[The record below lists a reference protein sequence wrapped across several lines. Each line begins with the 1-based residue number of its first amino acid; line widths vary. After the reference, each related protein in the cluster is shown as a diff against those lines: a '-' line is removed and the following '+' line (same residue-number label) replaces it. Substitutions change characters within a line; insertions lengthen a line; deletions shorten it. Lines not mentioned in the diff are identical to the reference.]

1 MSSLVPVVE
10 QVVNDKV
17 VAGEMFTAHDVT
29 LDVRGRGH
37 RAGHAEIRTAVHDY
51 YGRGGMGVAYTR
63 STITVPGGTPFLYH
77 RLVDDP
83 SNFSHI
89 RGLNTN
95 VPTSATI
102 TVPPAGNTSDSDAD
116 DSDADDGDADDGS
129 GNSIQL
135 PSNLLGN
142 LSVAGVAVQ
151 SPSQVHS
158 GSRTQN
164 KPGQVNARKVD
175 ARGALSIPTN
185 IVRGAGMR
193 ALQKVYAY
201 PVGSNLVISS
211 TQNGVRCP
219 VTHEYTVDA
228 DSQIRVTQKCLED
241 AGIGGSKYD
250 LELNASSEILVK
262 ASV

>member
-1 MSSLVPVVE
+1 M
-10 QVVNDKV
+10 
-17 VAGEMFTAHDVT
+17 
-29 LDVRGRGH
+29 
-37 RAGHAEIRTAVHDY
+37 
-51 YGRGGMGVAYTR
+51 AYTR

-83 SNFSHI
+83 SSFAHI

-102 TVPPAGNTSDSDAD
+102 TVPPAGSTS
-116 DSDADDGDADDGS
+116 DDGDDDDDDADGS

-158 GSRTQN
+158 GSRGQN

-185 IVRGAGMR
+185 IVRGAGMK
-193 ALQKVYAY
+193 ALQKVYAC

-211 TQNGVRCP
+211 TKMTNTSHP
-219 VTHEYTVDA
+219 DNHTHEYTVDA

>member
-83 SNFSHI
+83 SSFAHI

-102 TVPPAGNTSDSDAD
+102 TVPPAGSTSDDGD
-116 DSDADDGDADDGS
+116 DDDDADDGS

-151 SPSQVHS
+151 PPSQVHS
-158 GSRTQN
+158 GSRGQN

>member
-1 MSSLVPVVE
+1 MSLIPVVE

-37 RAGHAEIRTAVHDY
+37 RAGHTEIRTAVHDY
-51 YGRGGMGVAYTR
+51 YGRGGMGVSYTR

-83 SNFSHI
+83 SNFAHI

-102 TVPPAGNTSDSDAD
+102 TVPPA
-116 DSDADDGDADDGS
+116 
-129 GNSIQL
+129 NSIQL

-158 GSRTQN
+158 GSRGQN

-175 ARGALSIPTN
+175 ARGVLSIPTN

-211 TQNGVRCP
+211 TKMTNTSHP
-219 VTHEYTVDA
+219 DNHTHEYTVDA

-250 LELNASSEILVK
+250 LELSASSEILVK
-262 ASV
+262 ASA

>member
-1 MSSLVPVVE
+1 MSLAPVVE

-17 VAGEMFTAHDVT
+17 GAGEMFTAHDVT
-29 LDVRGRGH
+29 IDVRSRGH
-37 RAGHAEIRTAVHDY
+37 RAGHAEIRSAVHDY
-51 YGRGGMGVAYTR
+51 YGRGGMGVGYTR

-77 RLVDDP
+77 RQVDDP
-83 SNFSHI
+83 ATFSHI
-89 RGLNTN
+89 RGLNVN

-102 TVPPAGNTSDSDAD
+102 VVPPAGSTSNDSDD
-116 DSDADDGDADDGS
+116 DDDDDADGS

-158 GSRTQN
+158 GSRGQN

-175 ARGALSIPTN
+175 GRGVLSIPTN
-185 IVRGAGMR
+185 IVRGAGMKPS
-193 ALQKVYAY
+193 QKVYAY
-201 PVGSNLVISS
+201 PVYPVGGILVISRYRLNQNS
-211 TQNGVRCP
+211 TLP
-219 VTHEYTVDA
+219 HEYTVDA
-228 DSQIRVTQKCLED
+228 YNQVRVTQKCLED

-250 LELNASSEILVK
+250 LELSSSSEILVK
-262 ASV
+262 AST